1 MKADCSFR
9 EDATACAST
18 VPATADLDVKWRL
31 FCLRLRLA
39 GGGGETSPR
48 FIARFSWSW
57 TLRCLFEKGFL
68 RGMGEEMDMWREMT
82 IIAIVVD
89 RGDPDF
95 ERLGNKG
102 TGSPTVNRISSL

>member
-18 VPATADLDVKWRL
+18 VPAAADLDAKWRL
-31 FCLRLRLA
+31 FCLGLRLA

-68 RGMGEEMDMWREMT
+68 RGMGEWSVRRDDGWG
-82 IIAIVVD
+82 D
-89 RGDPDF
+89 RG
-95 ERLGNKG
+95 
-102 TGSPTVNRISSL
+102 